1 MTVLYDVNDC
11 DNEQI
16 DACSLQYSDLFKVM
30 SDFCIISDNIVI
42 LSTTEVD
49 EFMIMNKSLSVKTLF
64 SLSVIADSLNSSDVI
79 IVCLTYLLNDNM
91 ISMIATMINEA
102 KFSKLKTQELVNI
115 IVSYFVSVIL
125 VLKII
130 TFAI

>member
-16 DACSLQYSDLFKVM
+16 DACLLQYSDLFKVM
-30 SDFCIISDNIVI
+30 SDFCITSDSIVI
-42 LSTTEVD
+42 LSMTEVD
-49 EFMIMNKSLSVKTLF
+49 ESLSVKKLF
-64 SLSVIADSLNSSDVI
+64 SLSVITGSLNSSDVI
-79 IVCLTYLLNDNM
+79 IVCLIHLLNDNM
-91 ISMIATMINEA
+91 INIIATMINEA

-115 IVSYFVSVIL
+115 IVSYFMSVIL
-125 VLKII
+125 VLTII